1 MVISLGLGTM
11 LLSGM
16 TKNEAKERIEKLR
29 QLIEHHRYLYHVLDK
44 QEISDAALDALKH
57 ELKQLEDQY
66 PDLITADSPT
76 QRVGGVALEK
86 FAKVTHQ
93 APMLSIEDVFS
104 FTEFQ
109 EWEAR
114 IAKFVDGKS
123 LEYYAMLKIDGL
135 ALSLVYEGGTLKSA
149 ATRGDGRIGE
159 DVTHNIKTIEA
170 IPLSLRQP
178 SADEFA
184 AIGVAPFD
192 VTRGRFEIRGEV
204 YMPKDAFETLNN
216 ERKERGEE
224 LFANPRNVAAGSIRQ
239 LDPTI
244 TATRPLEFFA
254 WRMVSDVGQGTHSV
268 GVEVVKALG
277 YRPSLGRVAKTRADV
292 QAFFDEIG
300 KKRDALNFWIDGVV
314 VRVNDDRVFD
324 SLGIVGKT
332 PRGIVAWKFPA
343 EESTTVVESVDWYVG
358 RTGALTPV
366 ATVTPT
372 FIAGTTVTHAT
383 LHNADEIE
391 RLGLMVGDTVILTK
405 AGDIIP
411 KITRVLPELRSGKE
425 TSVPLPSTCPMCGSP
440 VERREGEVA
449 LVCTNANCFAVER
462 ERVLHAVRAFGID
475 GLGDKI
481 VEKLLNAKLVNTP
494 PDIFTLTPDELQG
507 VEGFAEVSAKKLADE
522 IAGKKVIDLDAF
534 IVALGI
540 RHVGA
545 ETAFSLAQAFGDID
559 HLVHASKEEL
569 LSISDIGEVVADA
582 IVEFFA
588 SEYALHV
595 LAEYHKVGV
604 HVNKAKAVKRT
615 LAGLSFVVTGTL
627 ESMGR
632 DEVKEKIRLM
642 GGSVVGSV
650 SKKTSYVVV
659 GAEPGSKAQKAQEL
673 GVPVLNEAQF
683 LKLLEG

>member
-1 MVISLGLGTM
+1 
-11 LLSGM
+11 M
-16 TKNEAKERIEKLR
+16 TKNEAKIRIEKLR
-29 QLIEHHRYLYHVLDK
+29 QVIEHHRYLYHVLDK

-66 PDLITADSPT
+66 PDLITSDSPT

-86 FAKVTHQ
+86 FAKVTH
-93 APMLSIEDVFS
+93 ASPMLSIEDVFS
-104 FTEFQ
+104 YEEFQ
-109 EWEAR
+109 EWETR
-114 IAKFVDGKS
+114 IAKLVDGKS

-135 ALSLVYEGGTLKSA
+135 ALSLVYENGALLSA

-159 DVTHNIKTIEA
+159 DVTSNIRTIEA

-178 SADEFA
+178 TERDFA
-184 AIGVAPFD
+184 AMGIAPFD
-192 VTRGRFEIRGEV
+192 VTKGRYEVRGEV
-204 YMPKDAFETLNN
+204 YMPKAAFERMND
-216 ERKERGEE
+216 ERRARGEE
-224 LFANPRNVAAGSIRQ
+224 TFANPRNVAAGSIRQ
-239 LDPTI
+239 LDPSI

-254 WRMVSDVGQGTHSV
+254 WRMVSDVGQETHAV

-277 YRPSLGRVAKTRADV
+277 FRPSLGRLAKKRAEVKD
-292 QAFFDEIG
+292 FFNEIG
-300 KKRDALNFWIDGVV
+300 KQREKLDFWIDGVV
-314 VRVNDDRVFD
+314 VRVNDDVIFD
-324 SLGIVGKT
+324 RLGVVGKT

-372 FIAGTTVTHAT
+372 FIAGTTVMHAT

-391 RLGLMVGDTVILTK
+391 RLGLKIGDTVILTK

-411 KITRVLPELRSGKE
+411 KITKVLPEFRTGKE
-425 TSVPLPSTCPMCGSP
+425 EQVPIPEKCPMCGSS

-449 LVCTNANCFAVER
+449 LVCTNKNCFAVER
-462 ERVLHAVRAFGID
+462 ERVLHAVRAFGVD

-494 PDIFTLTPDELQG
+494 PDIFTLTPDELRN
-507 VEGFAEVSAKKLADE
+507 VEGFAEVSAKKLAEE
-522 IAGKKVIDLDAF
+522 IAAKKVIDLDAF

-540 RHVGA
+540 RHVGG
-545 ETAFSLAQAFGDID
+545 ETAFSLAQAFGDVE
-559 HLVHASKEEL
+559 HLASASKDEL
-569 LSISDIGEVVADA
+569 MSVSDIGEVVADA
-582 IVEFFA
+582 IVEFFG
-588 SEYALHV
+588 SEYAKHV
-595 LAEYHKVGV
+595 LDEYNRVGV

-632 DEVKEKIRLM
+632 DEAKERIRML
-642 GGSVVGSV
+642 GGSIAGSV

-659 GAEPGSKAQKAQEL
+659 GAEPGSKADKAQEL
-673 GVPVLNEAQF
+673 GVPQLDEVQF